1 MAKKSKKKLNIRV
14 ALIGIAVL
22 GVIVMAGGMLYLRMT
37 RNPEKHYERAVAAM
51 ESQDYDVA
59 RDAYGKAYAYSKSK
73 EKKIELLYTMA
84 DLALLDVP
92 ADAQSGTEAKEA
104 DWPRAIQCWKNI
116 TVLDPSD
123 IESRRKLLDFYYT
136 MADFGQESLWKQVGD
151 TSKEIIDTQEKNNQP
166 ISPSV
171 EKKRA
176 WSLIRQV
183 QTGDVPDRE
192 LYLEEAR
199 GRLEK
204 LIESNPEDM
213 DLYKYMA
220 NLEIEQGKLD
230 EASGK
235 LNALANSRQA
245 ALDVLDA
252 AIEAYPE
259 NVQAYINRLD
269 MKFSLIQGNIE
280 GYKRL
285 SAEYDDLV
293 EKFPQSPEA
302 HFNTAFYYQL
312 DLRTIDKAKDH
323 IDKAMSLSPDN
334 VEYIKQATF
343 IYYKKSRLDKD
354 PELLEE
360 AIRLAIKGLGLP
372 ESQDVVGP
380 YEARNRTNKYTFSSY
395 LSKYYIE
402 IAVEAR
408 EQDDEQKAARYLEL
422 AQKYINNIEQILPV
436 ADNPVNIKWRGFV
449 ELAKGNRDEAIRNL
463 YDAYQKTSVTEN
475 PDVDV
480 AYALARLFID
490 TQYVGATSQFLSE
503 AIKAHVVQNGKP
515 DAVLDYAQVLIRLG
529 APGDVLSVLED
540 YEGVFGSGHEK
551 FNRIKIQ
558 ACIAGGFFED
568 AAKILDSADFDKVT
582 AKRYELALIS
592 AQVNALVKQAQID
605 EEGAIDDETLRK
617 SLERVDQILVDILRE
632 GEDVDLNVVT
642 ALVNY
647 YFRNDMDK
655 ARTLLNTYLEY
666 NPESIDALVML
677 GRSEL
682 DNPINPTP
690 EELEDV
696 FAQSVEKIDGD
707 IDKAMAW
714 AQYYQSRGMDQEVI
728 DVLMPF
734 LDDAGERKG
743 AIAGII
749 FDTAT
754 KMDNLELAQQMT
766 DLARQENFDR
776 AGGDF
781 FAAQLAL
788 KKKDYNDAL
797 RRIDSVLAKRPIF
810 PVAYVTRSLAKSA
823 LEDYQGSVEDA
834 QTAYRQNPLN
844 TEAARHLALVLVQ
857 RNDRLGQ
864 IVTQNQ
870 KEEAERALV
879 NAIRLNPNN
888 TQLQGLY
895 AHIAFEDKPFEAFNI
910 RKKLYEADPSAQN
923 AETVADMAVL
933 IARQETDSQTVS
945 SMLEYAEKVYK
956 DAVDRYPDNVGLLD
970 KYAQLLQ
977 TTGRSNEAEEILG
990 GNEKIMWKVYLRQE
1004 KFTQAKEILD
1014 KLYAI
1019 DPTNPEILEGLINVA
1034 KHENNQA
1041 DVIKYTDEIIAVNK
1055 NQDTRLMQIQAFL
1068 DIGMLDEAETKLNA
1082 YKQEYPDE
1090 QRGRLLEVLMLLRR
1104 GDFNSA
1110 FSAISMAVDTNRDN
1124 PLAWRIKAQIETLMG
1139 DYNQAVS
1146 SLVRSKTLNA
1156 DVRASVELA
1165 RAYARADRVSQAINE
1180 LRSLIQASSVPDS
1193 VYMVLEE
1200 LYVKQGSDSELMNY
1214 YREMIE
1220 KFPESNFWSNRLAQ
1234 SLLRTGKPQQ
1244 ALEIY
1249 KANWQD
1255 SEEKD
1260 VTAFQGYL
1268 NSLIGLEDYNAVIE
1282 LTDKYADGPLAS
1294 ICNAYSAE
1302 AKFKSGNEAAAFED
1316 YADAVESAAG
1326 DENITNQLISMIAR
1340 VASKDGLERFYK
1352 QYIENSEAFAQNV
1365 FKYNYLRVN
1374 GRLKDSVEALD
1385 KCIELAAGNEAA
1397 VVNLKATKASTIQM
1411 LMREE
1416 HSQEYFDEAVEI
1428 YEELLDRTP
1437 NNASLLNNYAYLLAG
1452 NESTREKSLEIAKKA
1467 YALAPTVGTIL
1478 DTYGYALLK
1487 NGQNRKALQMFIQA
1501 IQMVEADTTNVS
1513 PELYEHLG
1521 EANAALEQNEE
1532 AIAAY
1537 QRALDLGRNYYN
1549 ESQREAIE
1557 QTLRKL
1563 NNP

>member
-14 ALIGIAVL
+14 ALIGIAIL

-37 RNPEKHYERAVAAM
+37 RNPEKHYQRAVAAM

-92 ADAQSGTEAKEA
+92 ADAESDREAKEA

-116 TVLDPSD
+116 TVLDPAD
-123 IESRRKLLDFYYT
+123 ITSRQKLLDFYYT
-136 MADFGQESLWKQVGD
+136 LAKFSQESLWKQVGD
-151 TSKEIIDTQEKNNQP
+151 TAKEIIDTQEKNNQTV
-166 ISPSV
+166 SSEV
-171 EKKRA
+171 EKQRA
-176 WSLIRQV
+176 WALIRQV
-183 QTGDVPDRE
+183 QTGDVPDRQM
-192 LYLEEAR
+192 YLEESR

-245 ALDVLDA
+245 ALDVLEA

-259 NVQAYINRLD
+259 NVQAHINRLD

-280 GYKRL
+280 GYKKL
-285 SAEYDDLV
+285 SSEYDDLV
-293 EKFPQSPEA
+293 KKFPQSPEA

-312 DLRTIDKAKDH
+312 DLRTIDKAKHH
-323 IDKAMSLSPDN
+323 IDRAMSLSADN
-334 VEYIKQATF
+334 VDYIKQASF
-343 IYYKKSRLDKD
+343 IYYKKSRLDRD

-360 AIRLAIKGLGLP
+360 AIQLAIKGLSLP

-380 YEARNRTNKYTFSSY
+380 YEARNRTNKYTFSTY

-402 IAVEAR
+402 TAVEAR
-408 EQDDEQKAARYLEL
+408 EENDEQKAARYLEL
-422 AQKYINNIEQILPV
+422 AQKYISNIEQILPV

-463 YDAYQKTSVTEN
+463 YDAYQKTAVTEN

-529 APGDVLSVLED
+529 APGDVLSVLDD

-551 FNRIKIQ
+551 FNKIKIQ

-568 AAKILDSADFDKVT
+568 AAKILDSADFDKIT

-605 EEGAIDDETLRK
+605 EKSTIDDETLRK
-617 SLERVDQILVDILRE
+617 SLERVDQILTDILRE
-632 GEDVDLNVVT
+632 GEQVDLNVVA
-642 ALVNY
+642 ALANY
-647 YFRNDMDK
+647 YFRNDIDK

-682 DNPINPTP
+682 EDPLNPTP
-690 EELEDV
+690 EQLEDI
-696 FAQSVEKIDGD
+696 FARSVEKIEDD
-707 IDKAMAW
+707 VDKAMAW
-714 AQYYQSRGMDQEVI
+714 AQYYQSKDMDQETI
-728 DVLMPF
+728 DALMPV
-734 LDDAGERKG
+734 LESAGERKA

-754 KMDNLELAQQMT
+754 KMDNLELAQQMA

-776 AGGDF
+776 ADGDF
-781 FAAQLAL
+781 FDAQLAL
-788 KKKDYNDAL
+788 KKKDYNNAL
-797 RRIDSVLAKRPIF
+797 RRIDSVIAKRPVF
-810 PVAYVTRSLAKSA
+810 PVAYVTRSLARGA

-844 TEAARHLALVLVQ
+844 PEVARHLALVLVQ

-864 IVTQNQ
+864 IVTQKQ
-870 KEEAERALV
+870 RDEAERALI
-879 NAIRLNPNN
+879 NAIRLNPAS

-895 AHIAFEDKPFEAFNI
+895 AHIAFEDNPIEAFNI

-923 AETVADMAVL
+923 AETVADMAIL
-933 IARQETDSQTVS
+933 IARQETDAKTIS

-956 DAVDRYPDNVGLLD
+956 DAAQQYPENVSLLD

-977 TTGRSNEAEEILG
+977 TTGRAREAEEILA

-1004 KFTQAKEILD
+1004 KFNQAKEILD
-1014 KLYAI
+1014 KLYAV
-1019 DPTNPEILEGLINVA
+1019 DPTTPEILEGLINVA
-1034 KHENNQA
+1034 KHENNQP

-1068 DIGMLDEAETKLNA
+1068 DIGMLDEAEAKLDA
-1082 YKQEYPDE
+1082 YKREYPDE

-1104 GDFNSA
+1104 GDFTSA
-1110 FSAISMAVDTNRDN
+1110 FNAISMAVDANRDN

-1139 DYNQAVS
+1139 DYNEAVA

-1156 DVRASVELA
+1156 DVRASIELA
-1165 RAYARADRVSQAINE
+1165 RAYARADRIPQAVNE
-1180 LRSLIQASSVPDS
+1180 LRLLIQASSVPES
-1193 VYMVLEE
+1193 VYMLLEE
-1200 LYVKQGSDSELMNY
+1200 LYVKQRDIDQLMNY

-1234 SLLRTGKPQQ
+1234 SLLRSEEPQE

-1249 KANWQD
+1249 KANWEK

-1268 NSLIGLEDYNAVIE
+1268 NSLIALEEYSQVID
-1282 LTDKYADGPLAS
+1282 LSDKYAQSQLAS
-1294 ICNAYSAE
+1294 ICYAFSAE
-1302 AKFKSGNEAAAFED
+1302 AEFKSGDETAAFED
-1316 YADAVESAAG
+1316 YSKAVEAAGG
-1326 DENITNQLISMIAR
+1326 DENVTNQLIFMISR
-1340 VASKDGLERFYK
+1340 VTGKEGLEKFYS
-1352 QYIENSEAFAQNV
+1352 QYIEPSESFAQNV

-1374 GRLKDSVEALD
+1374 DRLKDSIEALD
-1385 KCIELAAGNEAA
+1385 KCIELASADEAK
-1397 VVNLKATKASTIQM
+1397 VINLKATKASTIQI
-1411 LMREE
+1411 LLRDEP
-1416 HSQEYFDEAVEI
+1416 SQEYFDEAVRI
-1428 YEELLDRTP
+1428 YEQLIERSP

-1452 NESTREKSLEIAKKA
+1452 NESTREKSLEIAQKA

-1487 NGQNRKALQMFIQA
+1487 NGQSRKALQMFIQA

-1521 EANAALEQNEE
+1521 EANAALEQNDE

-1537 QRALDLGRNYYN
+1537 QRALDLGQNYYN